1 MRVLPCYEGYNE
13 EALHKD
19 LLCKEIMNLRKELI
33 EVHTMLTVK
42 LNLND
47 SEDKKTVK
55 EYLDKYW
62 PKT

>member
-19 LLCKEIMNLRKELI
+19 LLFKEIMNLRKELI

>member
-19 LLCKEIMNLRKELI
+19 LLNLRKELI